1 MSGNRPGRV
10 PEKISGAA
18 AGGATILVVLGLA
31 VIALGVY
38 GWAFEAARPPSRS
51 SAGDSFAGPFAGL
64 GYSVAIMLIAVGSV
78 PVAAGGWILV
88 RPRPV
93 PLGIG
98 AAIGGVGA
106 LFMFRWSADALG
118 AQHGRPFDQGVA
130 ILFILA
136 ALLLLAAILLAVAL
150 VYTTPPPKEATRGHR
165 TSADGRKVQWQDD
178 RRVQK
183 PPPGHG
189 TRRP

>member
-18 AGGATILVVLGLA
+18 QGGASILVVLGLA

-38 GWAFEAARPPSRS
+38 GWVFEAARPPSS
-51 SAGDSFAGPFAGL
+51 SSGGNSFAGL
-64 GYSVAIMLIAVGSV
+64 GYSVAIVLIAVGSV
-78 PVAAGGWILV
+78 PAAVGGWILV
-88 RPRPV
+88 RPGPV

-98 AAIGGVGA
+98 AVIGGGGA
-106 LFMFRWSADALG
+106 LLLFRWFADALG
-118 AQHGRPFDQGVA
+118 VPQRDGIV

-136 ALLLLAAILLAVAL
+136 ALFLLAAILLAVAL
-150 VYTTPPPKEATRGHR
+150 VRTTPPPNEATRGHR
-165 TSADGRKVQWQDD
+165 TSADGRKVRWQDD
-178 RRVQK
+178 RRAQK